1 MNPWFFGLQIGF
13 VLSLFIGPVFIA
25 LFESALDRGFK
36 GGYSTSL
43 GIWIADF
50 FYAASFFF
58 VFRSWE
64 IHFAE
69 EDIISYLAL
78 PGSIGLLSIGL
89 FSIIKASSS
98 HPHQFQN
105 PEEKAISLGKCFVKG
120 VLINAISPT
129 TVVLWAS
136 IVGSMTALGF
146 SVSDFFKFFG
156 SFLVVL
162 IVMDTIKIFLAH
174 KLGTHLS
181 GFHLIRLKR
190 IAGIALIV
198 FGLVIF
204 VRFVL

>member
-1 MNPWFFGLQIGF
+1 MNPWFFGLQVGF

-50 FYAASFFF
+50 LYAATFFF
-58 VFRSWE
+58 VFRYWE

-69 EDIISYLAL
+69 EDIITYLAL
-78 PGSIGLLSIGL
+78 PGSIVLLAIGI
-89 FSIIKASSS
+89 FSIIKASPSY
-98 HPHQFQN
+98 HQRLQHS
-105 PEEKAISLGKCFVKG
+105 EEETLSLGRCLAKG
-120 VLINAISPT
+120 IIINAISPT

-136 IVGSMTALGF
+136 ITGSMTALNF
-146 SVSDFFKFFG
+146 SVNDFFKFFG
-156 SFLVVL
+156 SFFLVL
-162 IVMDTIKIFLAH
+162 LAMDTLKIYLAH
-174 KLGTHLS
+174 KLGTQLS

-190 IAGIALIV
+190 LAGVALVI

-204 VRFVL
+204 YKFVL